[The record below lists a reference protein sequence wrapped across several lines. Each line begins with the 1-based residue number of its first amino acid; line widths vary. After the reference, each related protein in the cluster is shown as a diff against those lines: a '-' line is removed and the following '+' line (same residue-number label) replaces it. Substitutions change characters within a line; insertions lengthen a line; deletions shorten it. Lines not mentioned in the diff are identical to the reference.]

1 MENIRPNVLIFIDW
15 FLPAYKAGGPI
26 QSVSNL
32 VEQLS
37 DSFNFFIVTSDA
49 DLNASLNISQEDKNR
64 WIDKNLY
71 HIIYLDR
78 AHQSSSMFKSLF
90 KELNIDVIY
99 LNSLFSIQFS
109 IVPLKT
115 LSSIKVKILLAPRGM
130 LGKGALSIKPLKKI
144 IFLKAFKLLGWH
156 KRVEWHATA
165 SSEKEEIL
173 KNFGGNVII
182 HIASNLSKKTRLN
195 SVSKLKAK
203 NKLNVFFLS
212 RISYKKNLIL
222 AIKALG
228 KIVSRF
234 SINFTIIGPVEDK
247 VYWKECKE
255 KLQKLPKHIVYEV
268 LGATPNE
275 KINNI
280 LKNQHIL
287 FLPTRHENFGH
298 VIVESWQNG
307 CPTII
312 SDQTPWTQLEEKK
325 VGVDIPLAQE
335 HLFKEKVEMF
345 ASMDQEE
352 FNTWSTSAKKYVY
365 QITNDEMLIKQYKKI
380 LSPQA

>member
-1 MENIRPNVLIFIDW
+1 MV
-15 FLPAYKAGGPI
+15 
-26 QSVSNL
+26 
-32 VEQLS
+32 
-37 DSFNFFIVTSDA
+37 
-49 DLNASLNISQEDKNR
+49 
-64 WIDKNLY
+64 
-71 HIIYLDR
+71 
-78 AHQSSSMFKSLF
+78 
-90 KELNIDVIY
+90 Y
-99 LNSLFSIQFS
+99 LNSLFSLRFTLLPLS
-109 IVPLKT
+109 I
-115 LSSIKVKILLAPRGM
+115 LSSLKEKIVLAPRGM
-130 LGKGALSIKPLKKI
+130 LGKGSLRIKPFKKKL
-144 IFLKAFKLLGWH
+144 FLKSFKLLGWH
-156 KRVEWHATA
+156 KKVNWHVTTEIEKKSVLNFFGSYA
-165 SSEKEEIL
+165 SVYL
-173 KNFGGNVII
+173 
-182 HIASNLSKKTRLN
+182 AANLSKTHPYKVTVKIKEL
-195 SVSKLKAK
+195 

-212 RISYKKNLIL
+212 RISSIKNLII
-222 AIKALG
+222 AIKTLQYIEP
-228 KIVSRF
+228 KF
-234 SINFTIIGPVEDK
+234 KLNLTIIGPVEDEA
-247 VYWKECKE
+247 YWQKCQKE
-255 KLQKLPKHIVYEV
+255 LQKLPKNVNYSIMGAV
-268 LGATPNE
+268 LNNE
-275 KINNI
+275 IPGI

>member
-1 MENIRPNVLIFIDW
+1 LENIRPNVLIFIDW

-144 IFLKAFKLLGWH
+144 IFLKDF
-156 KRVEWHATA
+156 
-165 SSEKEEIL
+165 
-173 KNFGGNVII
+173 FC
-182 HIASNLSKKTRLN
+182 N
-195 SVSKLKAK
+195 S
-203 NKLNVFFLS
+203 
-212 RISYKKNLIL
+212 RSYTF
-222 AIKALG
+222 
-228 KIVSRF
+228 R
-234 SINFTIIGPVEDK
+234 
-247 VYWKECKE
+247 EC
-255 KLQKLPKHIVYEV
+255 
-268 LGATPNE
+268 
-275 KINNI
+275 
-280 LKNQHIL
+280 
-287 FLPTRHENFGH
+287 
-298 VIVESWQNG
+298 
-307 CPTII
+307 
-312 SDQTPWTQLEEKK
+312 
-325 VGVDIPLAQE
+325 
-335 HLFKEKVEMF
+335 
-345 ASMDQEE
+345 
-352 FNTWSTSAKKYVY
+352 
-365 QITNDEMLIKQYKKI
+365 
-380 LSPQA
+380 

>member
-15 FLPAYKAGGPI
+15 FIPAYKAGGPI
-26 QSVSNL
+26 QSVYNIIQ
-32 VEQLS
+32 QLNN
-37 DSFNFFIVTSDA
+37 SFNFYVVTSDSDIDIPL
-49 DLNASLNISQEDKNR
+49 DLVESQKNN
-64 WIDKNLY
+64 WINKGTF
-71 HIIYLDR
+71 HVIYLD
-78 AHQSSSMFKSLF
+78 KSNQNR
-90 KELNIDVIY
+90 KTYKAIVTELNFDMVY
-99 LNSLFSIQFS
+99 LNSLFSLRFTLLPLS
-109 IVPLKT
+109 I
-115 LSSIKVKILLAPRGM
+115 LSSLKEKIVLAPRGM
-130 LGKGALSIKPLKKI
+130 LGKGSLRIKPFKKKL
-144 IFLKAFKLLGWH
+144 FLKSFKLLGWH
-156 KRVEWHATA
+156 KKVNWHVTTEIEKKSVLNFFGSYA
-165 SSEKEEIL
+165 SVYL
-173 KNFGGNVII
+173 
-182 HIASNLSKKTRLN
+182 AANLSKTHPYKVTVKIKEL
-195 SVSKLKAK
+195 

-212 RISYKKNLIL
+212 RISSIKNLII
-222 AIKALG
+222 AIKTLQYIEP
-228 KIVSRF
+228 KF
-234 SINFTIIGPVEDK
+234 KLNLTIIGPVEDEA
-247 VYWKECKE
+247 YWQKCQKE
-255 KLQKLPKHIVYEV
+255 LQKLPKNVSYSIMGAV
-268 LGATPNE
+268 LNNE
-275 KINNI
+275 IPGI